1 MALPSGLL
9 PSAPRKRV
17 RKLTGWRVDLVTTE
31 REDRSQMFIQEFAV
45 AGVVQNDRY
54 TPESIDRLI
63 ARHDHGDAR

>member
-17 RKLTGWRVDLVTTE
+17 RKLTGWRVDLVTME

-63 ARHDHGDAR
+63 ASATN